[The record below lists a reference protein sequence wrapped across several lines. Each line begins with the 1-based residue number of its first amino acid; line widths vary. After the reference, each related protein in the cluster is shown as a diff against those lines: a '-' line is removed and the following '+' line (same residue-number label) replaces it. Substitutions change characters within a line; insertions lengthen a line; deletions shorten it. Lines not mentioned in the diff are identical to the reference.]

1 MMETTSHSFVRRA
14 RLSTA
19 AIALA
24 VCVTV
29 AAIAA
34 VFYTAGDDRLADIQA
49 GQSDQQYRDEPG
61 VRLGIVR
68 ALRARFLR
76 DAAAFEI

>member
-1 MMETTSHSFVRRA
+1 MEPQGDRHYLFRMMETTSHSLARRA

-24 VCVTV
+24 VAVTV

-34 VFYTAGDDRLADIQA
+34 VFYTTGDKHMADYKVDTPITSVQT
-49 GQSDQQYRDEPG
+49 RTP
-61 VRLGIVR
+61 
-68 ALRARFLR
+68 
-76 DAAAFEI
+76 

>member
-1 MMETTSHSFVRRA
+1 MEAGQRRRYAADMMETTSHSFARRA

-24 VCVTV
+24 VAVTV

-34 VFYTAGDDRLADIQA
+34 VFYTAGEEHMADYKLDSPITSRQT
-49 GQSDQQYRDEPG
+49 DTH
-61 VRLGIVR
+61 
-68 ALRARFLR
+68 
-76 DAAAFEI
+76 

>member
-1 MMETTSHSFVRRA
+1 MERVRSPRYVFCMMETTSHSFVRRA

-29 AAIAA
+29 AAVAA
-34 VFYTAGDDRLADIQA
+34 VFYAAGDNRLANNYKLDSPISSTEA
-49 GQSDQQYRDEPG
+49 SPH
-61 VRLGIVR
+61 
-68 ALRARFLR
+68 
-76 DAAAFEI
+76 

>member
-1 MMETTSHSFVRRA
+1 METTSHSFVRRA

-34 VFYTAGDDRLADIQA
+34 VFYTAGDDRLAEYKLDSPI
-49 GQSDQQYRDEPG
+49 SSTETSP
-61 VRLGIVR
+61 
-68 ALRARFLR
+68 
-76 DAAAFEI
+76 E

>member
-1 MMETTSHSFVRRA
+1 MELKSPRRYVFAMMETRSHSIVRRA

-24 VCVTV
+24 VSVTA

-34 VFYTAGDDRLADIQA
+34 VFYTAGEKHMADYKLDSPISSTQT
-49 GQSDQQYRDEPG
+49 GTP
-61 VRLGIVR
+61 
-68 ALRARFLR
+68 
-76 DAAAFEI
+76 

>member
-1 MMETTSHSFVRRA
+1 MERRPGGGYAFLMMESTSHSLVRRA

-24 VCVTV
+24 VALTA

-34 VFYTAGDDRLADIQA
+34 VFYTSGDEHLADYKLDSPI
-49 GQSDQQYRDEPG
+49 SSTPTTTR
-61 VRLGIVR
+61 
-68 ALRARFLR
+68 
-76 DAAAFEI
+76 